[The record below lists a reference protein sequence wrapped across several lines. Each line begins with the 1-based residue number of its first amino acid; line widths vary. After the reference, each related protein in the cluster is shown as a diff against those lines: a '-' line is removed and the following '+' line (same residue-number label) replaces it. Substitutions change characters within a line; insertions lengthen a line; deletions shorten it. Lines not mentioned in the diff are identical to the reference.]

1 MLNGRREPR
10 RMRYSL
16 ESRLRIVRLIE
27 SGETPANAA
36 AALGASRAS
45 GYRIWKRYRDEGW
58 QGLIDRRSTPKRQPR
73 RLSAEEEAQ
82 IITLR
87 LELGSGPQVL
97 AAILG
102 RPASTIGKVLRRA
115 GCSRLPQPERVV
127 RPRYERERPGELL
140 HVDVKKLGRFWEV
153 GKRILRDGVRRNRTA
168 GWSYLHVAIDDHTR
182 LAYAELLK
190 DEHGPTCAAFLRRAA
205 AWYAERGI
213 TIERV
218 LSDNAKAYHG
228 RYWQAACAELGIRR
242 RYTKPYSPWTNG
254 KAEALIKTM
263 LREWAYRCAYPTSS
277 HRARAL
283 SGYLRWYNN
292 HRPHGSLK
300 AQPPISRV
308 PNVCGYST

>member
-1 MLNGRREPR
+1 MHNGIREPR

-27 SGETPANAA
+27 SGESPAEAA

-45 GYRIWKRYRDEGW
+45 GYRIWRRYQDEGW

-87 LELGSGPQVL
+87 LELGCGPQVL

-102 RPASTIGKVLRRA
+102 RPPSTVGKVLRRA

-153 GKRILRDGVRRNRTA
+153 GKRILKDGVNRSRHA
-168 GWSYLHVAIDDHTR
+168 GWSYLHVAIDDHSR

-190 DEHGPTCAAFLRRAA
+190 DERGPTCAAFLRRAT

-218 LSDNAKAYHG
+218 LTDNAKAYHG
-228 RYWQAACAELGIRR
+228 RHWQAACTDLDIGR
-242 RYTKPYSPWTNG
+242 RYTRPYSPWTNG

-292 HRPHGSLK
+292 HRPHGSL
-300 AQPPISRV
+300 AARPPISRV
-308 PNVCGYST
+308 SNLCSYSS